1 MILRTTDLR
10 QREVINVITA
20 ERIGYVSDVEMN
32 CESGC
37 IEALIVPIR
46 RGLGGLF
53 GRRKDCIVPWDK
65 IVSIGR
71 DLVLVKLD
79 TVEVVR

>member
-1 MILRTTDLR
+1 MILRTCDLR
-10 QREVINVITA
+10 QREVINIITA

-32 CESGC
+32 CETGFV
-37 IEALIVPIR
+37 EAVIVPTR

-53 GRRKDCIVPWDK
+53 GRKKDCVVPWDK